1 MADNNKKKEAVA
13 KAAQA
18 QANGQSTVG
27 LRIGAVILWIG
38 ALVCEFF
45 ALRVILEKTII
56 PFLTSVPPLY
66 QGIGF
71 LVIDLILVIIGSQL
85 WKKANH
91 IKPASEKNPFLFWL
105 WNNMGVIVC
114 AIAFLPFIILLLT
127 NKEADQKSKTVG
139 TIAAVIALLIAG
151 VASYDFNPISAEE
164 VAEYTTN
171 TVYWTEYGSKLHTHE
186 DCQALS
192 RTAPENLHSGTVA
205 DAEAAGRDSLCSYC
219 AKRDAD
225 YVVQLPEQTG
235 SEALPAAA
243 NN

>member
-38 ALVCEFF
+38 AVVCEFF
-45 ALRVILEKTII
+45 ALRVITEATII
-56 PFLTSVPPLY
+56 PFLTSIPPLY

-71 LVIDLILVIIGSQL
+71 LVIDLILVILGSQL

-91 IKPASEKNPFLFWL
+91 IKPASEKNALAFWL

-114 AIAFLPFIILLLT
+114 AIAFLPFIVLLLT

-151 VASYDFNPISAEE
+151 VASYDFNPVSAED
-164 VAEYTTN
+164 VAKYN
-171 TVYWTEYGSKLHTHE
+171 NAVYWTEYGSKMHTHE

-192 RTAPENLHSGTVA
+192 RTAPENLHSGTVEE
-205 DAEAAGRDSLCSYC
+205 AEAAGRESLCSYC

-225 YVVQLPEQTG
+225 YVVQLPAQTSG
-235 SEALPAAA
+235 DATAPAV
-243 NN
+243 NE

>member
-1 MADNNKKKEAVA
+1 MADKKKEAVA
-13 KAAQA
+13 KAAA
-18 QANGQSTVG
+18 ASGQSTVG

-71 LVIDLILVIIGSQL
+71 LVIDLILVILGSQL

-91 IKPASEKNPFLFWL
+91 IKPASEKNALAFWL

-114 AIAFLPFIILLLT
+114 AIAFLPFIVLLLT

-151 VASYDFNPISAEE
+151 VASYDFNPVSAED
-164 VAEYTTN
+164 VAKYN
-171 TVYWTEYGSKLHTHE
+171 NAVYWTEYGSKMHTHE

-192 RTAPENLHSGTVA
+192 RTAPENLHSGTVEE
-205 DAEAAGRDSLCSYC
+205 AEAAGRESLCSYC

-225 YVVQLPEQTG
+225 YVVQLPAQTSG
-235 SEALPAAA
+235 DATAPAV
-243 NN
+243 NE

>member
-1 MADNNKKKEAVA
+1 MADKKKEAVA
-13 KAAQA
+13 KAAA
-18 QANGQSTVG
+18 ASGQSTAG

-71 LVIDLILVIIGSQL
+71 LVIDLILVILGSQL

-91 IKPASEKNPFLFWL
+91 IKPASEKNALAFWL

-114 AIAFLPFIILLLT
+114 AIAFLPFIVLLLT

-151 VASYDFNPISAEE
+151 VASYDFNPVSAED
-164 VAEYTTN
+164 VAKYN
-171 TVYWTEYGSKLHTHE
+171 NAVYWTEYGSKMHTHE

-192 RTAPENLHSGTVA
+192 RTAPENLHSGTVEE
-205 DAEAAGRDSLCSYC
+205 AEAAGRESLCSYC

-225 YVVQLPEQTG
+225 YVVQLPAQTSG
-235 SEALPAAA
+235 DATAPAV
-243 NN
+243 NE

>member
-38 ALVCEFF
+38 AVVCEFF
-45 ALRVILEKTII
+45 ALRVITEATII
-56 PFLTSVPPLY
+56 PFLTSIPPLY

-127 NKEADQKSKTVG
+127 NKEADQKS
-139 TIAAVIALLIAG
+139 
-151 VASYDFNPISAEE
+151 EE

-192 RTAPENLHSGTVA
+192 RTAPENLHSGTIQ
-205 DAEAAGRDSLCSYC
+205 DAEAAGRESLCKYC
-219 AKRDAD
+219 EKRDAE
-225 YVVQLPEQTG
+225 YVLQLPSQTG
-235 SEALPAAA
+235 SEALPDAA
-243 NN
+243 NQ

>member
-38 ALVCEFF
+38 AVVCEFF
-45 ALRVILEKTII
+45 ALRVITEATII
-56 PFLTSVPPLY
+56 PFLTSIPPLY

-91 IKPASEKNPFLFWL
+91 IKPASNKNPFLFWL

-192 RTAPENLHSGTVA
+192 RTAPENLHSGTIQ
-205 DAEAAGRDSLCSYC
+205 DAEAAGRESLCKYC
-219 AKRDAD
+219 EKRDAE
-225 YVVQLPEQTG
+225 YVLQLPSQTG
-235 SEALPAAA
+235 EEALPAAA
-243 NN
+243 SE